1 MFTPMNAA
9 LRNLTFKT
17 DSSKITRAHSGVFTG
32 YWYFKNIY
40 YFSNFKYGKAELTSS
55 ISKIFF
61 LLKTKSGPSENIPC
75 RMAKIQ
81 AISDRSKHCDSIYRY
96 VWLHTPFKG
105 QQREMFFFTI
115 SLYPR
120 YRIRIFK
127 KNYFCKTFASFSL
140 FGKCA
145 KIFQLLLRTL
155 QGQ

>member
-17 DSSKITRAHSGVFTG
+17 DSIKITRAHSEVFTG

-61 LLKTKSGPSENIPC
+61 LLKTKSGPSENITC
-75 RMAKIQ
+75 RMAKVQ

-105 QQREMFFFTI
+105 TVARDVFLPYHCIQDI
-115 SLYPR
+115 GYG
-120 YRIRIFK
+120 FK
-127 KNYFCKTFASFSL
+127 NCFDFCKTFASFSL
-140 FGKCA
+140 FGECA

-155 QGQ
+155 